1 MTYQLLDIFQFFSFC
16 FKWNF
21 KFEEELNKDL
31 NSIDKITQDF
41 LLPMNEVNAILIT
54 PYVPIE
60 NRLFSNEE
68 TDYIRYV

>member
-1 MTYQLLDIFQFFSFC
+1 
-16 FKWNF
+16 
-21 KFEEELNKDL
+21 
-31 NSIDKITQDF
+31 
-41 LLPMNEVNAILIT
+41 MNEVNAISIT